1 MTFFFVEC
9 HLCVSALSK
18 KGQFS
23 RKKGGLLDAF
33 QTQEKKSGF
42 MALRRPLQDEKK
54 KKTKTKKNQKRRASH
69 TRNQRLSFLYVVR
82 PT

>member
-1 MTFFFVEC
+1 MVWLFFLLSVIFVC
-9 HLCVSALSK
+9 LLLVK

-54 KKTKTKKNQKRRASH
+54 KRTKTKKN
-69 TRNQRLSFLYVVR
+69 
-82 PT
+82 